1 MAHVVRTA
9 AEAAE
14 VATVEEAA
22 TSEDVGSKSTDHQ
35 PVPTTG
41 SLLKI
46 CPLKSHGRFVT
57 FCFFILGCAVS
68 QNFNVLKIFIKDC

>member
-1 MAHVVRTA
+1 MLVAHVVRTA

-14 VATVEEAA
+14 VAIVVEAA

-41 SLLKI
+41 SLWKI
-46 CPLKSHGRFVT
+46 CPRKSHGRFVT
-57 FCFFILGCAVS
+57 FLLYHIGLCCFPEFE
-68 QNFNVLKIFIKDC
+68 